1 MDLTTVEMERD
12 ALQRQVNELLNPP
25 KQKENTMKPQSEPV
39 PNSWTFTPKSSEL
52 PVDNAEENKNSKYY
66 IKKP

>member
-12 ALQRQVNELLNPP
+12 ALQRQVNELLQPP
-25 KQKENTMKPQSEPV
+25 KEPKEVKKAPP
-39 PNSWTFTPKSSEL
+39 PNSWTFTPKNAEL
-52 PVDNAEENKNSKYY
+52 PVDNADQNKNSKYY